1 MLSRRK
7 KNRRR
12 FDGFGLPPNV
22 SHMPTWMNTRT
33 VGGLTLVGYSLAG
46 EETVIAVPQHNVCF
60 DVGRAPREI
69 IPIDNVCISH
79 GHMDHAAG
87 VAYYLSQR
95 GFIGTEPG
103 RVIVHRDQARNIQRL
118 MDVWADI
125 EGHHA
130 PGFIEGVLPGEDVSL
145 RRGLIIRPFAVKHA
159 ACALGYSLIEIR
171 NKLKAE
177 FVGKSGPQLVEL
189 KKRGIDIENRTE
201 VPLVAYCGDTAVG
214 DFLDMPCVAQ
224 AQVLILECT
233 FVDGDHVRRARLG
246 DHIHLS
252 DLRGILKRNQSEHVV
267 LNHLT
272 RRTDLR
278 QAMKMLP
285 MAVES
290 ADVDRVS
297 FLMDRPRRRFD
308 RPLAGHGSAN
318 SARPNS

>member
-1 MLSRRK
+1 
-7 KNRRR
+7 
-12 FDGFGLPPNV
+12 
-22 SHMPTWMNTRT
+22 MPTWMNTRT

-46 EETVIAVPQHNVCF
+46 EETVIAVPQYNVCF

-69 IPIDNVCISH
+69 VPIDNVCISH

-130 PGFIEGVLPGEDVSL
+130 PGQIEGVLPDEDVSL

-189 KKRGIDIENRTE
+189 KKRGIAIENRTE
-201 VPLVAYCGDTAVG
+201 VSLMAYCGDTAVA
-214 DFLDMPCVAQ
+214 DFLDLPWVAE

-233 FVDGDHVRRARLG
+233 FVDGDHIRRARLG

-252 DLRGILKRNQSEHVV
+252 DLRGVLERVQSEHVV

-278 QAMKMLP
+278 QAKKMLP
-285 MAVES
+285 SAVETC
-290 ADVDRVS
+290 DVDRVS
-297 FLMDRPRRRFD
+297 FLMERPPRRFD
-308 RPLAGHGSAN
+308 RPRPQRTSTDAT
-318 SARPNS
+318 RPNA